1 MNKLWIGLILM
12 SLIYAL
18 CTGRIEEISNAI
30 LSTPEEGLN
39 LVVTLVFS
47 SCFWYGIMM
56 ILYDSGFIDLVAKM
70 LNPLLNRIMPNLK
83 SEEAK
88 KYISLNVAANMFGLG
103 FAATPAGLKAM
114 KELKKVSLEDEKTAS
129 DEMVTFLVLNTAGL
143 TLIPTSILALNAKYG
158 STNPTE
164 FLPYSIIGTFCSIFV
179 GLFFDYLFRK
189 LRKRK

>member
-1 MNKLWIGLILM
+1 MNKLWVGLILL

-18 CTGRIEEISNAI
+18 CTGRVEEISNAI

-70 LNPLLNRIMPNLK
+70 LNPLLSRIMPNLK

-103 FAATPAGLKAM
+103 FAATPADITK
-114 KELKKVSLEDEKTAS
+114 
-129 DEMVTFLVLNTAGL
+129 
-143 TLIPTSILALNAKYG
+143 
-158 STNPTE
+158 
-164 FLPYSIIGTFCSIFV
+164 
-179 GLFFDYLFRK
+179 
-189 LRKRK
+189 

>member
-1 MNKLWIGLILM
+1 
-12 SLIYAL
+12 
-18 CTGRIEEISNAI
+18 
-30 LSTPEEGLN
+30 
-39 LVVTLVFS
+39 
-47 SCFWYGIMM
+47 
-56 ILYDSGFIDLVAKM
+56 
-70 LNPLLNRIMPNLK
+70 
-83 SEEAK
+83 
-88 KYISLNVAANMFGLG
+88 
-103 FAATPAGLKAM
+103 M

-164 FLPYSIIGTFCSIFV
+164 FLPYSIIGTFFSIFV